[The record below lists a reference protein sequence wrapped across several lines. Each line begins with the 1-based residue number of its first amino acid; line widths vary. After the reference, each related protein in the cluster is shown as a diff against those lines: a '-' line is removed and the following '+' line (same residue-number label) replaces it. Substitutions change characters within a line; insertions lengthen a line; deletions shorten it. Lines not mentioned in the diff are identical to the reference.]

1 MRAQYS
7 GLKER
12 RKTEVMEAWYV
23 AKTKPSK
30 ERVVETYLTEG
41 QGVEVFL
48 PLIRRPADRK
58 AGWELLFPTYLFCLV
73 DPQSSDWA
81 AIRWAPGLSYF
92 LGASQEL
99 VPVSDEL
106 IAHLKQRVSWW
117 NEDGYVP
124 QFVPGERLEVTSGPF
139 SGLEAIFQR
148 YIPARQRCQVLLQIL
163 GRLAKVEV
171 PAEVLEGKSPYRGL
185 AFAT

>member
-1 MRAQYS
+1 
-7 GLKER
+7 
-12 RKTEVMEAWYV
+12 MEAWYV

-30 ERVVETYLTEG
+30 ERLVKTYLTER

-48 PLIRRPADRK
+48 PLIHRPAGRK
-58 AGWELLFPTYLFCLV
+58 AGWEPLFPTYIFCLV
-73 DPQSSDWA
+73 EPQSADWP

-92 LGASQEL
+92 LGAGQEL
-99 VPVSDEL
+99 VSVSDEL

-117 NEDGYVP
+117 NEGEYVP
-124 QFVPGERLEVTSGPF
+124 RFALGERVVVTSGTF

-185 AFAT
+185 VFAT

>member
-1 MRAQYS
+1 
-7 GLKER
+7 
-12 RKTEVMEAWYV
+12 MEAWYV

-30 ERVVETYLTEG
+30 ERMVETYLTEG

-48 PLIRRPADRK
+48 PLIRRPADKK
-58 AGWELLFPTYLFCLV
+58 AGWEPLFPTYLFCLV
-73 DPQSSDWA
+73 DPQSSDWG

-99 VPVSDEL
+99 VPVPDEI
-106 IAHLKQRVSWW
+106 IARLKQRTSWW

-124 QFVPGERLEVTSGPF
+124 HFAPGEGLEVTSGPF

-171 PAEVLEGKSPYRGL
+171 PAEVLKGKSPYRGL
-185 AFAT
+185 VYAT

>member
-1 MRAQYS
+1 M
-7 GLKER
+7 
-12 RKTEVMEAWYV
+12 

-30 ERVVETYLTEG
+30 ERLVKTYLTER
-41 QGVEVFL
+41 QGVKVFL
-48 PLIRRPADRK
+48 PLIRRPAGRK
-58 AGWELLFPTYLFCLV
+58 AGWEPLFPTYIFCLV
-73 DPQSSDWA
+73 EPRSADWP

-92 LGASQEL
+92 LGAGQEL

-117 NEDGYVP
+117 NEGAYVP
-124 QFVPGERLEVTSGPF
+124 RFGPGERVVVTSGPF
-139 SGLEAIFQR
+139 SGLEAVFQR

-171 PAEVLEGKSPYRGL
+171 PSEVLEGKSPYRGL

>member
-1 MRAQYS
+1 
-7 GLKER
+7 
-12 RKTEVMEAWYV
+12 METWYV

-30 ERVVETYLTEG
+30 ERLVETYLIER

-48 PLIRRPADRK
+48 PLIRRPAYKK
-58 AGWELLFPTYLFCLV
+58 AGWEPLFPSYIFCRV
-73 DPQSSDWA
+73 DQQSTDWP

-92 LGASQEL
+92 LGYGERLAT
-99 VPVSDEL
+99 VSDEL
-106 IAHLKQRVSWW
+106 VSNLKKRVSRW
-117 NEDGYVP
+117 NEGECVP
-124 QFVPGERLEVTSGPF
+124 RFAPGEQVVVTSGSF

-171 PAEVLEGKSPYRGL
+171 PSEVLEGRVHYRGL
-185 AFAT
+185 ALAT